1 MNMSENNM
9 NRNDTNR
16 NALNRM
22 SKNRKIVCVTGSSRG
37 IGKAIAL
44 AFAQNGYDVVINCK
58 KNVSL
63 MEELKAEIEQNYSVR
78 CFGICADV
86 SAPSAV
92 DSMFDE
98 ISSKFGQV
106 DILVNNAG
114 IAYFGLISDM
124 NPLEWQ
130 TLVNTNLSSAFYC
143 SKAVIPYMVH
153 EKNGCIINISSIWG
167 NCGASYEAAYSAT
180 KGGLNTFTKALAKE
194 LAPSNIPVNAISCG
208 VIDTEMNAH
217 LSEEELQALIDE
229 IPACRM
235 GKPEEVGALAL
246 MLANA
251 PKYLTG
257 QIITLDGGLL

>member
-1 MNMSENNM
+1 M
-9 NRNDTNR
+9 
-16 NALNRM
+16 
-22 SKNRKIVCVTGSSRG
+22 KRKIVCITGSSRG

-44 AFAQNGYDVVINCK
+44 TFAQNGYDVVINCK
-58 KNVSL
+58 KNVAL
-63 MEELKAEIEQNYSVR
+63 MEELKIEIEKNYSVR

-86 SAPSAV
+86 SNPSEVSA
-92 DSMFDE
+92 MFSK
-98 ISSKFGQV
+98 ISSEFGEI
-106 DILVNNAG
+106 DLLINNAG

-124 NPLEWQ
+124 SPLEWQ
-130 TLVNTNLSSAFYC
+130 TLVDTNLSSAFYC
-143 SKAVIPYMVH
+143 SKAVIPHMVQQ
-153 EKNGCIINISSIWG
+153 KSGSIINISSIWG

-208 VIDTEMNAH
+208 VIDTEMNRH
-217 LSEEELQALIDE
+217 LSEEELQSLIEE

-235 GKPEEVGALAL
+235 GRPEEVGALAL
-246 MLANA
+246 LLANA